1 MSFQCNF
8 PNLAS
13 ASCNLDSACELIFRE
28 PEVEVERVERCTS
41 AGLVIVF
48 LSPIDGKILGNF
60 HENAPAHFLHLR
72 ILITTKP

>member
-41 AGLVIVF
+41 AGLVI
-48 LSPIDGKILGNF
+48 DGLILGHF